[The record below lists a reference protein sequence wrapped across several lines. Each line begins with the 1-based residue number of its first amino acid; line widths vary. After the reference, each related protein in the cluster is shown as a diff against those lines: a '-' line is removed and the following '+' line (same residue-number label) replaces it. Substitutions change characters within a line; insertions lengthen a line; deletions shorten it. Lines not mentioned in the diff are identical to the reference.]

1 MEECVKR
8 DDILRPYFKKH
19 DWYVSAEFHL
29 VRRLI
34 MKPPLK
40 WIPYAETYPLI
51 FDFEWPVGNLCGDLI
66 YTDGC
71 NNFLVAEVKSMSRS
85 TDGKGHNRRVN
96 NRDKRLNGKAQTE
109 KYTRLWHD
117 KNPQVK
123 NTVGVFVTDA
133 NSEDGTE
140 WQVHRMLHLKR

>member
-1 MEECVKR
+1 M
-8 DDILRPYFKKH
+8 
-19 DWYVSAEFHL
+19 SAEFHL
-29 VRRLI
+29 VRTLV

-51 FDFEWPVGNLCGDLI
+51 FDFEWPVESLCGDLI

-85 TDGKGHNRRVN
+85 TDGKPHNRRVN

-140 WQVHRMLHLKR
+140 WQVHRMLCLER